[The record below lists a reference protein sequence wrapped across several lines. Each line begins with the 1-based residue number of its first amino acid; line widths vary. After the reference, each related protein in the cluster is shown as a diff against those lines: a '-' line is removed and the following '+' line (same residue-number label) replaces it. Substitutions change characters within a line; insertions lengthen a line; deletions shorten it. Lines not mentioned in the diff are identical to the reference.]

1 MHWLLDLLEKARVR
15 LLAMLPFR
23 VLLRALLMTVARLH
37 RLLPLQ
43 WRVLPSDRIARE
55 GQSLGHLARAPVREP
70 RYHKPPRQ
78 IRTLPE
84 IIMLAVSPP
93 RVAAAAL
100 AALAFAAA
108 CSSGSTA
115 IPTLAPVAPTTLVAL
130 LGTDTV
136 AVEQYTRTATHME
149 GTLVTQ
155 LPVTRI
161 TRYSVELG
169 PSGAPLR
176 ANLSVRDGTGAPLAG
191 GLQSLGV
198 RYGRDSA
205 VFVGHR
211 SASDTTRAI
220 PVRGPIL
227 PSVPISYGLYEL
239 ALARMSF
246 LGRDS
251 VEFAV
256 LPLNLGVQQPTPQ
269 AVRVIGRDSVRIT
282 VNGRPLY
289 LRHDGRGGIQGLDG
303 SRTTFKVRVER
314 VDGADLDAIAKAWAG
329 SDQGGLPSGQVSAR
343 DTVKA
348 TIGGAHLWIDY
359 GRPSVRGRDVW
370 VNGILGDTLWRTG
383 ANAATQFRTDVDLL
397 LGGAAIPAGTYTLW
411 TATTPS
417 GYRLVVNRQVG
428 QWGTVYDASRD
439 LVRVPLRESTVA
451 SPVERFTIELEP
463 QSGGI
468 VLLDLTWGTKRLSV
482 PIAPK

>member
-1 MHWLLDLLEKARVR
+1 M
-15 LLAMLPFR
+15 F
-23 VLLRALLMTVARLH
+23 
-37 RLLPLQ
+37 
-43 WRVLPSDRIARE
+43 
-55 GQSLGHLARAPVREP
+55 
-70 RYHKPPRQ
+70 
-78 IRTLPE
+78 
-84 IIMLAVSPP
+84 AVSPP

-100 AALAFAAA
+100 AVLPLVVA

-115 IPTLAPVAPTTLVAL
+115 IPAPAPIAPTTLLAR

-149 GTLVTQ
+149 GTLVSR
-155 LPVTRI
+155 LPALRV

-169 PSGAPLR
+169 PSGAPTR
-176 ANLSVRDGTGAPLAG
+176 ADLSVRDGNGVALSG
-191 GLQSLGV
+191 GLQSLAV

-211 SASDTTRAI
+211 SASDTTHAI
-220 PVRGPIL
+220 AVRGPVL
-227 PSVPISYGLYEL
+227 PSIPTSYGLYEL
-239 ALARMSF
+239 ALARMSL

-256 LPLNLGVQQPTPQ
+256 VPLNLAVQQAGPQ

-303 SRTTFKVRVER
+303 SRTTFKVQVER
-314 VDGADLDAIAKAWAG
+314 VDGVHLDAIAKSWAAR
-329 SDQGGLPSGQVSAR
+329 DQGGVPPGQVSVR

-359 GRPSVRGRDVW
+359 GRPSLRGRDVW
-370 VNGILGDTLWRTG
+370 VNGVLGDTLWRTG
-383 ANAATQFRTDVDLL
+383 ANAATQFRTDMDLV
-397 LGGAAIPAGTYTLW
+397 LGGAPIPPGTYTLW

-417 GYRLVVNRQVG
+417 GYRLVVNRQFG
-428 QWGTVYDASRD
+428 QWGTVYDATRD
-439 LVRVPLRESTVA
+439 LVRVPLRESSVA
-451 SPVERFTIELEP
+451 SPVERFTIEFEP
-463 QSGGI
+463 QSDGV
-468 VLLDLTWGTKRLSV
+468 VLLAFTWGTKRLSV